1 MNRKAFRALSTALL
15 LQFLTHCLY
24 GQALPCEKT
33 MQESLQQV
41 AEILNK
47 PKSQELWNI
56 QLDAP
61 IIIIDH
67 FNNKM
72 AITAIE
78 NGNVQAIQEEQWDNK
93 VPLANSF
100 FEYGEKKHVTVVH
113 AALMNAPC
121 EQRVNLLAHEIFHLH
136 QNSLGIEN
144 QVSANPHMDEV
155 EGRALLQIE
164 MKNLQQALEGDWQ
177 SLYDALYI
185 RAYRQSL
192 YPSNNEDLYE
202 LNEGLAEYTGA
213 KLSNANM
220 QEYTKGRLDYDIS
233 RGYTNAFGYATGSAY
248 AVLLDELY
256 PKWRQDNDLAY
267 GMAHLIRKANP
278 QYAFTVDDAYLK
290 KLLNK
295 YDYDKILSAEKEELK
310 SFGDV
315 DQFEE
320 LLQPETPKLY
330 LVNNKINFTYN
341 PNDRIIALRDAVLL
355 RNMAL
360 TGEWGQIHA
369 KTGIVRPNNWSAFYL
384 LPPKKI
390 TENGAEGDDY
400 RIQLNQGWKIVEEGG
415 IYTIGK
421 E

>member
-100 FEYGEKKHVTVVH
+100 FEYGGKKHVTVVH

-136 QNSLGIEN
+136 QNTLGIEN

-164 MKNLQQALEGDWQ
+164 MKNLQQALDGDWQ

-248 AVLLDELY
+248 AVLLDGLY

-267 GMAHLIRKANP
+267 GMVHLIRKANP

-295 YDYDKILSAEKEELK
+295 YDYDKILSAEKEELNA
-310 SFGDV
+310 FGDV

-330 LVNNKINFTYN
+330 LANNKINFTYN

-390 TENGAEGDDY
+390 TENSAEGDDY